1 MLPKRLVFSG
11 GGSRIICHAGA
22 LKALEEHGFLRFV
35 REYVGASA
43 GSIAA
48 LAMAIGYSVKELA
61 DHLLAFDFSELQD
74 PNALD
79 MDHIFGALETH
90 GLDDGQTMAA
100 YFGRILEE
108 RGFTPRLTFQQLKT
122 LRGVTLR
129 ILATDIQEAI
139 PFEFSPTRTPN
150 SLIIDA
156 VLASVAI
163 PFYFQPRL
171 APTTKHWL
179 ADGAILYHD
188 PLLYLS
194 AKEQSESIC
203 VCLCTRHEP
212 TEKPTS
218 EEDQFIYFK
227 RIIQLLL
234 QPPRM
239 PHELST
245 PNTIYIETRP
255 TFVMDFVMTPET
267 KREFFESAYKQTQQS
282 LLVRERFQREWLQ
295 SAVARR
301 HSFS

>member
-11 GGSRIICHAGA
+11 GGARIICHAGA
-22 LKALEEHGFLRFV
+22 LKALEEQGYLRFV
-35 REYVGASA
+35 REFVGASA

-48 LAMAIGYSVKELA
+48 FALAIGYTVQELTE
-61 DHLLAFDFSELQD
+61 HLLTFDFSELQD

-79 MDHIFGALETH
+79 MDHILGALDTH

-100 YFGRILEE
+100 YFSRVLES
-108 RGFTPRLTFQQLKT
+108 RGFSPKLSFGQLRS

-129 ILATDIQEAI
+129 ILATDIQEAT
-139 PFEFSPTRTPN
+139 PFEFSPSKTPN

-171 APTTKHWL
+171 APTNKHWL

-194 AKEQSESIC
+194 AKEQKESLC
-203 VCLCTRHEP
+203 LCLCTRHEP
-212 TEKPTS
+212 TEKPS
-218 EEDQFIYFK
+218 GEEDQFIYFK

-239 PHELST
+239 PHELTSQ
-245 PNTIYIETRP
+245 NTIYIETQP
-255 TFVMDFVMTPET
+255 TFVMDFVMTTER

-282 LLVRERFQREWLQ
+282 LLVRHQKERQWLK
-295 SAVARR
+295 SPIARR
-301 HSFS
+301 HSIG

>member
-11 GGSRIICHAGA
+11 GGARIICHAGA
-22 LKALEEHGFLRFV
+22 LTALEEHGFLRFV

-48 LAMAIGYSVKELA
+48 FALAIGFSVKELA
-61 DHLLAFDFSELQD
+61 DHLLTFDFSELQD

-79 MDHIFGALETH
+79 MDHILGALETH
-90 GLDDGQTMAA
+90 GLDDGLTMAA

-108 RGFTPRLTFQQLKT
+108 RGFSARLTFAQLKKLKGT
-122 LRGVTLR
+122 TLR
-129 ILATDIQEAI
+129 ILATDIQEAS

-150 SLIIDA
+150 TLIIDA

-171 APTTKHWL
+171 APTNKHWL

-194 AKEQSESIC
+194 AEEQSESLCI
-203 VCLCTRHEP
+203 CLCTRHEP
-212 TEKPTS
+212 TEKPTG

-239 PHELST
+239 PHELT
-245 PNTIYIETRP
+245 ALNTIYIETKP
-255 TFVMDFVMTPET
+255 TFVMDFVMTSES

-282 LLVRERFQREWLQ
+282 LLVKQQKEREWLQ